1 MPIFTDFQVEQRI
14 RTHGSSVINH
24 KVRMKLKLTMEEYCL
39 LDLIHRLNLKDKE
52 VNYDRIE
59 RYIGLNLEDGKRT
72 LLSLHSKGFIARYK
86 NTTKIV
92 VNKIWSQVHETVV
105 EDDFEVF
112 WRKENGISW
121 TGSKKEAMVKYKSA
135 RESYTADFILEKK
148 RAYFLFLSQPEMS
161 FRQVMN
167 AARFLNPKNEHF
179 NEPWEEYL
187 ADLVGKRAKTDVPAE
202 PNEPLT
208 EEKRKELFGK

>member
-1 MPIFTDFQVEQRI
+1 MSLENFRVVDRI

-24 KVRMKLKLTMEEYCL
+24 KVRMKLNLTMEEYCL
-39 LDLIHRLNLKDKE
+39 LDLIHRLNLKGKE

-59 RYIGLNLEDGKRT
+59 RYIGLNMEAGKST
-72 LLSLHSKGFIARYK
+72 LLSLHKKGFIAR
-86 NTTKIV
+86 NGSSTQII
-92 VNKIWSQVHETVV
+92 VNKIWSKIHETVM

-112 WRKENGISW
+112 WRKEKGISW
-121 TGSKKEAMVKYKSA
+121 TGSKKEALVKYKST

-148 RAYFLFLSQPEMS
+148 RAYFEFLSQPEMS

-179 NEPWEEYL
+179 NEPWEDYL
-187 ADLVGKRAKTDVPAE
+187 KDLQAKRVKSDDTPE
-202 PNEPLT
+202 PSTMT
-208 EEKRKELFGK
+208 EDDRRRLFGEV